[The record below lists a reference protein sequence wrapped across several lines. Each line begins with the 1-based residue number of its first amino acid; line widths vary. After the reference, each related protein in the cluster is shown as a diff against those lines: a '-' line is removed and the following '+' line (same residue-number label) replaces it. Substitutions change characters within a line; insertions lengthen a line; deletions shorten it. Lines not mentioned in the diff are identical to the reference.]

1 MVNMTTTKKINYFD
15 ESLKEYKNLRSNNK
29 EIPNLLLHVCCGACS
44 AFPLIYLIDLFNI
57 TIYFSNSNIYP
68 LEEFNKRKEAL
79 EKYVDIINKKFNKNI
94 KIIVDNYNYEEFK
107 KDLIPF
113 KDEKEGLNRC
123 KICISKRLNR
133 LFEYAKD
140 NNYSLVSTVMSVSRN
155 KDVYYINEVGK
166 SLEDKYNNIKFLV
179 FDFKKFNGQDIG
191 VAITK
196 NTIFIVKIIV
206 VVNFQK
212 EVMSVA
218 ISVVIPIHNA
228 EVELERCLKSVL
240 EQSFELN
247 YEVLCI
253 LDGSNTKTYQ
263 IVQDFYQEYPRK
275 VKIFETNFFDP
286 GLVRN
291 FGIEQSQGEYI
302 FFVDGDDFLEEE
314 CLEDLYNKANKSKA
328 EVVIGNYYNFY
339 PKINKRRTSSFLR
352 NFLSQKTILLKKL
365 LTKLLKIFEYV
376 DMYGIR
382 YINAK

>member
-1 MVNMTTTKKINYFD
+1 M
-15 ESLKEYKNLRSNNK
+15 
-29 EIPNLLLHVCCGACS
+29 
-44 AFPLIYLIDLFNI
+44 
-57 TIYFSNSNIYP
+57 
-68 LEEFNKRKEAL
+68 
-79 EKYVDIINKKFNKNI
+79 
-94 KIIVDNYNYEEFK
+94 
-107 KDLIPF
+107 
-113 KDEKEGLNRC
+113 
-123 KICISKRLNR
+123 
-133 LFEYAKD
+133 
-140 NNYSLVSTVMSVSRN
+140 
-155 KDVYYINEVGK
+155 
-166 SLEDKYNNIKFLV
+166 
-179 FDFKKFNGQDIG
+179 
-191 VAITK
+191 
-196 NTIFIVKIIV
+196 

-275 VKIFETNFFDP
+275 IKIFETNFFDP

-352 NFLSQKTILLKKL
+352 NFLSQKNYTSKEVAYKVIKDFRVRGYVWNTLYKREMIIKNKIRFIPTKLAIEDRPFLVECCLCANKIFISKTKIYNYVQHSTSFVKSTNKLYFLQKALNCDFALKIILLHHNCYEETDFKKL
-365 LTKLLKIFEYV
+365 LSFHLRGITSEAKRICSALNIPNKVLLDEIKKQKLVINGDDLYVYDSPWEGAIKALRFNEELYRKLPPSFQIKDLTKVL
-376 DMYGIR
+376 
-382 YINAK
+382 

>member
-1 MVNMTTTKKINYFD
+1 M
-15 ESLKEYKNLRSNNK
+15 
-29 EIPNLLLHVCCGACS
+29 
-44 AFPLIYLIDLFNI
+44 
-57 TIYFSNSNIYP
+57 
-68 LEEFNKRKEAL
+68 
-79 EKYVDIINKKFNKNI
+79 
-94 KIIVDNYNYEEFK
+94 
-107 KDLIPF
+107 
-113 KDEKEGLNRC
+113 
-123 KICISKRLNR
+123 
-133 LFEYAKD
+133 
-140 NNYSLVSTVMSVSRN
+140 
-155 KDVYYINEVGK
+155 
-166 SLEDKYNNIKFLV
+166 
-179 FDFKKFNGQDIG
+179 
-191 VAITK
+191 
-196 NTIFIVKIIV
+196 

-352 NFLSQKTILLKKL
+352 NFLSQKNYTSKEVAYKVIKD
-365 LTKLLKIFEYV
+365 FRV
-376 DMYGIR
+376 RG
-382 YINAK
+382 